1 MDNSILDNFLNSKPE
16 YLIKQGKLNDK
27 NVNLYNVKVE
37 YSKQKCTEVVFDVP
51 GFNDK
56 CNWYHRVFSTILGVT
71 DNEGIEHTVL
81 RGLNHAEII
90 RSEYE
95 VTIFWNIFT
104 QD

>member
-1 MDNSILDNFLNSKPE
+1 M
-16 YLIKQGKLNDK
+16 IKQGKLNDK
-27 NVNLYNVKVE
+27 NVNLYNIKVE
-37 YSKQKCTEVVFDVP
+37 YSKQKCAEEVFDVP

-56 CNWYHRVFSTILGVT
+56 CNWYHRAFSTILGVT
-71 DNEGIEHTVL
+71 DNEGIEHIVF
-81 RGLNHAEII
+81 RGLNHAETI